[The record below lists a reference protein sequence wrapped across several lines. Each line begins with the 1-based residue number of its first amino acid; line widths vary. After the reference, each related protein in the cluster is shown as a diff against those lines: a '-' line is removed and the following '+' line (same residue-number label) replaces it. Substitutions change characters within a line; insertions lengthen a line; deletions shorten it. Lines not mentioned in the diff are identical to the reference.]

1 MSLPIDFN
9 TYTDPDELLTIASQA
24 ATRAAQIELE
34 KTNRKT
40 QVKEETAAELTRLET
55 AVANYKT
62 LLGNSTVANSI
73 RSTIGTTED
82 AAGLTSLRALRKQSN
97 AEVVSAVSVKALIK
111 MVLDLAQRQVD
122 LAQEGRAVAA
132 QTLRLG
138 MSVTGNLDH
147 VVDTTL

>member
-9 TYTDPDELLTIASQA
+9 TYTDPDELLSIASQA

-40 QVKEETAAELTRLET
+40 RVKEQAAAELTRLET

-62 LLGNSTVANSI
+62 LLGAATVANSI
-73 RSTIGTTED
+73 RSTMGTTEEV
-82 AAGLTSLRALRKQSN
+82 AGTTSLRALRKQSN
-97 AEVVSAVSVKALIK
+97 TDVVTAESVKALIK
-111 MVLDLAQRQVD
+111 MVLELAQRQID

-138 MSVTGNLDH
+138 MSVTDELDH